1 VAGEWNNKYVRD
13 RNGKNGM
20 PVSAPSSATA
30 TSSPRGLFTSELRN
44 GVALAVATV
53 FIAWAAT
60 LLLRS
65 VVPDRPLSFG
75 LFFAAVAVSAGLG
88 GLWAGVLATLLSA
101 LTCDYFFLAPY
112 HSFSVAASDLPL
124 LVLFIAAALLI
135 NGLSGRLRA
144 QTRQADQRYYGLV
157 QGLDGIVWEVN
168 PKTLRLTFVSRQ
180 AEMLLGYP
188 ILEWLTVPD
197 FRARTMHLS
206 DVPRMNALWKEAV
219 ERGGKHTAD
228 YRAITA
234 DGKEVWIRETVDV
247 LHDAHGRPVRM
258 TGLGIDITDRKA
270 EAEELLRMKDEFA
283 VLNNIH
289 VALSASLELPE
300 FLCILQARLRQY
312 LGVEAGCIF
321 LTDDGGEDIRLV
333 ETWGAAPNLASNWKL
348 LPAAAFNPA
357 HDAGETGTEP
367 PMRAIFTVSRIPAPI
382 GRTDLGWTEALAI
395 PLLAKDEL
403 RGVLYI
409 FSSIPLQIEG
419 ERAVFYSTLGRQ
431 IGTLLQ
437 NITLYREVR
446 IGRERLHQLSRQLVN
461 VQENERRA
469 IARELHDEIG
479 QVLTGLKLAL
489 EMSARLPRDHMAE
502 QIQKALT
509 LVQDLIRQVE
519 GLSLDLRPAMLDD
532 FGLLPALHWHFKRY
546 TGLTGVEVQFEH
558 SAVEARFPAEVEI
571 TAYRIIQEAL
581 TNVARH
587 AQVDAVTVRLWSTRE
602 ILGLQV
608 ADQGRGFDLG
618 SLTTEKATGG
628 LTGMNERA
636 TLLHGHWTLETSPGM
651 GTSITVDLPLTPIP
665 WDNTVEGD
673 VLLTK
678 RKHEV

>member
-1 VAGEWNNKYVRD
+1 MHASEPSPAITRTGP
-13 RNGKNGM
+13 GGGFM
-20 PVSAPSSATA
+20 PA
-30 TSSPRGLFTSELRN
+30 LRN
-44 GVALAVATV
+44 GYTLAVGTV
-53 FIAWAAT
+53 FIAWAGT

-65 VVPDRPLSFG
+65 VVPDRPLSFV

-101 LTCDYFFLAPY
+101 LTCDYFFLTPY
-112 HSFSVAASDLPL
+112 HSFTVAASDLPL
-124 LVLFIAAALLI
+124 LVLFIVAALLI

-144 QTRQADQRYYGLV
+144 QTRHADQRYYGLV

-168 PKTLRLTFVSRQ
+168 PKTLQFTFVSQQ

-188 ILEWLTVPD
+188 IRQWLTVPD
-197 FRARTMHLS
+197 FRARVTHSS
-206 DVPRMNALWKEAV
+206 DVPRMKALWKEAV

-228 YRAITA
+228 YRALTA

-247 LHDAHGRPVRM
+247 VHDAHGRPVRM

-283 VLNNIH
+283 VLNKIH

-300 FLCILQARLRQY
+300 FLCILQNQLRQR
-312 LGVEAGCIF
+312 LGVDAGCIF
-321 LTDDGGEDIRLV
+321 LTADGGEELCLV
-333 ETWGAAPNLASNWKL
+333 DTWGGPPNLASDWRL
-348 LPAAAFNPA
+348 LPAGPFSPTG
-357 HDAGETGTEP
+357 DMGETGADSPE
-367 PMRAIFTVSRIPAPI
+367 RGHFTVSRISPPTGRSDL
-382 GRTDLGWTEALAI
+382 GRTDALAI
-395 PLLAKDEL
+395 PLLAKDDL
-403 RGVLYI
+403 RGMLYL
-409 FSSIPLQIEG
+409 FSSIPFQIEG
-419 ERAVFYSTLGRQ
+419 DRAAFYSTLGRQ

-437 NITLYREVR
+437 NIALYREVR

-461 VQENERRA
+461 VQEGERRA

-489 EMSARLPRDHMAE
+489 EMSAHLPREDRAD
-502 QIQKALT
+502 QIQRALT

-532 FGLLPALHWHFKRY
+532 LGLLPALHWHFKRY
-546 TGLTGVEVQFEH
+546 TGLTGIDVQLEH
-558 SAVEARFPAEVEI
+558 SAIEARFPAEVEI

-587 AQVDAVTVRLWSTRE
+587 AGVDTVTVRVWSTRE
-602 ILGLQV
+602 ILGIQV
-608 ADQGRGFDLG
+608 ADSGRGFDLT
-618 SLTTEKATGG
+618 LVTAEQTTGG

-636 TLLHGHWTLETSPGM
+636 TLLHGNWTLETSPGL
-651 GTSITVDLPLTPIP
+651 GTSITVDLPLTPVP
-665 WDNTVEGD
+665 CHNTDEGD
-673 VLLTK
+673 VLLTMRK
-678 RKHEV
+678 REE